1 MGLLAFAGNA
11 PWGGNPHPE
20 RKARR
25 MANHGF
31 DAIHPR
37 TEPSGVL
44 VEAARDQPLTA
55 HPSFTLGVAT
65 LWWREV
71 RSFYRQRS
79 RIIAALATPL
89 LFWLVLGSGFGSSLQ
104 APGASSKAG
113 YFEFFFPGT
122 VALVVLF
129 TAIFANISVIEDRRE
144 GFCCRCWWRRCRA
157 WRWCS
162 AKFSA
167 RPRSACSRGCC
178 CCRWPRCWGF
188 RFTPARIPALV
199 AMIFLLA
206 FGLTCLGFCFAWQL
220 NSVSAFHS
228 VMNTILMPMWLL
240 SGALFPLTGAST
252 WVRWVMFV
260 NPLTYGVSG
269 LRHLLY
275 EGGDGARPVAAGLL
289 AGDDRVF
296 DRVAGDRRR
305 PGRLAK
311 RRERELTIQRVRQ
324 AGAGRPHVAFE
335 SFPHGNQRPAGGQRH
350 A

>member
-1 MGLLAFAGNA
+1 
-11 PWGGNPHPE
+11 
-20 RKARR
+20 

-31 DAIHPR
+31 DAIHTR
-37 TEPSGVL
+37 SEPSRVALEG
-44 VEAARDQPLTA
+44 AADKPLTA
-55 HPSFTLGVAT
+55 KPSFALGAAT

-89 LFWLVLGSGFGSSLQ
+89 LFWLVLGSGFGRSLQ
-104 APGASSKAG
+104 APGAGNAG

-144 GFCCRCWWRRCRA
+144 GFLLSVLVAPVPRLALVLGKVFGATTVGLFQGLLLLPLAPLLGFSIRA
-157 WRWCS
+157 AS
-162 AKFSA
+162 L
-167 RPRSACSRGCC
+167 
-178 CCRWPRCWGF
+178 
-188 RFTPARIPALV
+188 PALI

-206 FGLTCLGFCFAWQL
+206 FGLTCLGFCFAWRL

-240 SGALFPLTGAST
+240 SGSLFPLDGAST

-260 NPLTYGVSG
+260 NPLSYGVGG

-275 EGGDGARPVAAGLL
+275 DGGIAHGPSALTCWAVSIGFAAVSLGTAAAL
-289 AGDDRVF
+289 ASSRS
-296 DRVAGDRRR
+296 RAN
-305 PGRLAK
+305 A
-311 RRERELTIQRVRQ
+311 
-324 AGAGRPHVAFE
+324 
-335 SFPHGNQRPAGGQRH
+335 S
-350 A
+350 

>member
-104 APGASSKAG
+104 APGASKAG

-144 GFCCRCWWRRCRA
+144 GFLLSVLVA
-157 WRWCS
+157 PV
-162 AKFSA
+162 
-167 RPRSACSRGCC
+167 PRLALVLGKVFGATTVGLLQGLLLLPLAPMLGLSIHAS
-178 CCRWPRCWGF
+178 
-188 RFTPARIPALV
+188 RIPALV

-240 SGALFPLTGAST
+240 SGSLFPVTGAST

-275 EGGDGARPVAAGLL
+275 EGGMAHGPSLLVCWLVTIGFSIVSLVTAAVL
-289 AGDDRVF
+289 AASRS
-296 DRVAGDRRR
+296 AGN
-305 PGRLAK
+305 
-311 RRERELTIQRVRQ
+311 V
-324 AGAGRPHVAFE
+324 
-335 SFPHGNQRPAGGQRH
+335 S
-350 A
+350 